1 MLAELAMFGRYARG
15 LRAHLRE
22 TTTLEQAK
30 ELIRGQ
36 LQRREES
43 FLHLLRHGVFG
54 NRQSPYR
61 ALLDWAGVQWGDVE
75 AMVKKDG
82 VEGTL
87 ESLYR
92 SGVYVT
98 IEEFK
103 GKRPI
108 RRSGLELP
116 TRHEDF
122 DNPLLTVHFEGRT
135 GGSGGVRRRLL
146 VDLGLIARDAASHRI
161 FLEAFGLAD
170 RPQAVWRA
178 VPPNNSGIKKP
189 LMDVRV
195 GVRLDRWF
203 SQTPTV
209 WRRNEFKYAA
219 FTAYTVWAAR
229 RAGRHFPSPEHVPL
243 EKAEVVARWM
253 AAMAAEGRP
262 AFLDSAVSAAVR
274 VCAAARE
281 LNLDIAGSMFRTGGE
296 SLSEGRARLIREA
309 GARVAC
315 HFSMSEAGPVGMA
328 CANPAAID
336 DVHILT
342 EKMAVIQQT
351 RRSGAE
357 EAARVLLVSTLFASC
372 PKVMLNVETGDSGIL
387 ERRRCGC
394 LFSELG
400 NDLHLHH
407 IRSHEKLTSE
417 GIQFLPS
424 DLERLIDEVLPRTFG
439 GSPADYQLMEEDVS
453 GLPRV
458 SVVASP
464 RLGPLDEGR
473 VVEVALAALGHGTV
487 GNRLMAGQLD
497 QARALRV
504 LRREPF
510 VTPAA
515 KVLPFYVVPRG

>member
-15 LRAHLRE
+15 LRGYFRE
-22 TTTLEQAK
+22 TISLEQAK
-30 ELIRGQ
+30 DRIRGQ
-36 LQRREES
+36 LQRREQS
-43 FLHLLRHGVFG
+43 LLHLLRHAVFD
-54 NRQSPYR
+54 NPRSPYR
-61 ALLDWAGVQWGDVE
+61 ALLTWAGVEWGDVE
-75 AMVKKDG
+75 PMVSKDG
-82 VEGTL
+82 VESTL
-87 ESLYR
+87 DSLYR
-92 SGVYVT
+92 AGVYVT

-108 RRSGLELP
+108 RRTGLELA
-116 TRHEDF
+116 TRHEYF

-135 GGSGGVRRRLL
+135 GGSGGARRRLL

-161 FLEAFGLAD
+161 FLESFGLVN

-189 LMDVRV
+189 LMDAHL
-195 GVRLDRWF
+195 GVHVDRWF
-203 SQTPTV
+203 SQTPTL
-209 WRRNEFKYAA
+209 WNAAEFKYAA

-229 RAGRHFPSPEHVPL
+229 WAGRHFPWPEHVPL
-243 EKAEVVARWM
+243 ENAAVVARWM

-274 VCAAARE
+274 VCTAARE
-281 LNLDIAGSMFRTGGE
+281 LGLDIAGSMFRTGGE
-296 SLSEGRARLIREA
+296 PLSAGRAQLIRDC

-315 HFSMSEAGPVGMA
+315 HFAMSEVGPVGMA
-328 CANPAAID
+328 CADPAAVD

-342 EKMAVIQQT
+342 EKMAVIQ
-351 RRSGAE
+351 RPRASGAGD
-357 EAARVLLVSTLFASC
+357 AAGVLLLTTLFASC
-372 PKVMLNVETGDSGIL
+372 PKVMLNVESGDSGIL

-400 NDLHLHH
+400 SELHLHH
-407 IRSHEKLTSE
+407 IRSYEKLTSE
-417 GIQFLPS
+417 GIQFLSS
-424 DLERLIDEVLPRTFG
+424 DLERLIDEVLPRAFG
-439 GSPADYQLMEEDVS
+439 GSPTDYQLMEEDHN

-458 SVVASP
+458 SIVVSP
-464 RLGPLDEGR
+464 RLGPLDEAR
-473 VVEVALAALGHGTV
+473 VIGAALAALGRGNA

-497 QARALRV
+497 QARTLRV

-510 VTPAA
+510 LTPAA